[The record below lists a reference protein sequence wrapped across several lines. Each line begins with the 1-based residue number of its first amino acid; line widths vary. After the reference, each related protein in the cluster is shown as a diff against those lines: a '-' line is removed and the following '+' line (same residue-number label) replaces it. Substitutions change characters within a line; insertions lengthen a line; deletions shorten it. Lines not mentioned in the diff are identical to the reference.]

1 MKLCL
6 NYGCIERNSRE
17 YRKALRQCRK
27 NKKRFGVAFDDSETW
42 NMDLVVLRWCYDN
55 NVHPDPIIKKCRFSD
70 TLVEDYILEYYE
82 KDLSEYK
89 NDYQEYNRKFNIILE
104 NTFEEIFYRIRT
116 KFRYQF
122 CEFILPRLKR
132 FKEISLAYPVDLGE
146 EGWDKYV
153 QETIDEIEKEK
164 TFDKFVDRI
173 ADFWW

>member
-1 MKLCL
+1 
-6 NYGCIERNSRE
+6 
-17 YRKALRQCRK
+17 
-27 NKKRFGVAFDDSETW
+27 
-42 NMDLVVLRWCYDN
+42 MDLVVLRWCYDN
-55 NVHPDPIIKKCRFSD
+55 NVHSDFVIKKYRFSD
-70 TLVEDYILEYYE
+70 ILVEDYILEYYE

-104 NTFEEIFYRIRT
+104 NMFEDIFYEIRT

-132 FKEISLAYPVDLGE
+132 FKEISLAYPSDLGE

-153 QETIDEIEKEK
+153 QEAIDEIEKEK

-173 ADFWW
+173 DDFCW